1 MNERM
6 GIELGATLVDRINS
20 LRMTEAERQVALDAM
35 RNARLLVD
43 AWLWL
48 VGKIGQLSGASGAL
62 EPSSQH

>member
-20 LRMTEAERQVALDAM
+20 LRMTEAERRVALDAM
-35 RNARLLVD
+35 RTARLLVD

-48 VGKIGQLSGASGAL
+48 VGKIGQPSRTSGAL